1 MVDLLTLV
9 MMHMLLALTAWRLL
23 LRTDLDSDPED
34 GGEQKPE
41 SPKGA

>member
-23 LRTDLDSDPED
+23 LRPDLDSESED
-34 GGEQKPE
+34 GGAQQPE
-41 SPKGA
+41 PPKGA